1 MKKERIEAF
10 LGATLNCLKHH
21 IKPSITKTPDR
32 FVIHRGT
39 NSLDSESTPEKI
51 VNDITD
57 LRNAVKMKKKKKKN
71 KRICYSEICPRN
83 DHFNQK
89 TYKVN
94 QLLAGKYGEN
104 GFNYITHN
112 NIST

>member
-1 MKKERIEAF
+1 M
-10 LGATLNCLKHH
+10 
-21 IKPSITKTPDR
+21 
-32 FVIHRGT
+32 IHCGT
-39 NSLDSESTPEKI
+39 NNLDSESTPVEI

-57 LRNAVKMKKKKKKN
+57 LGNAVKMKKKTKKN
-71 KRICYSEICPRN
+71 KRICYSQICPRK

-89 TYKVN
+89 AYEVN

-104 GFNYITHN
+104 SFNYIPHN